1 MSHVMQ
7 ATIELPKAFSL
18 RDDREL
24 RLIPEPHGTALEQ
37 LGTPCA

>member
-1 MSHVMQ
+1 MRHVMQ
-7 ATIELPKAFSL
+7 ATIELPKEFSL

-24 RLIPEPHGTALEQ
+24 PLTHEPHGTALKQ